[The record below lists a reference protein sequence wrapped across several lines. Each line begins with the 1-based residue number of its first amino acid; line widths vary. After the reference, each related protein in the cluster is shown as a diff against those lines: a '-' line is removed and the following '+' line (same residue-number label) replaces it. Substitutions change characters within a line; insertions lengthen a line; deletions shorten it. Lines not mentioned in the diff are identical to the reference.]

1 MEYIDQMRYFLLLG
15 DTIIHTWGDAT
26 AMQWT
31 AGTYMVEY
39 GRGFIPSTLTFALAD
54 TIFGTTDFVT
64 LYYTLRIYALAL
76 LNEAQFLHEDI
87 WSYIGQY
94 L

>member
-1 MEYIDQMRYFLLLG
+1 
-15 DTIIHTWGDAT
+15 
-26 AMQWT
+26 MQWT

-54 TIFGTTDFVT
+54 TIFGTTDLVT
-64 LYYTLRIYALAL
+64 LYYTFRIYGLGL
-76 LNEAQFLHEDI
+76 LNEASFLYEDLLG
-87 WSYIGQY
+87 YAHQY